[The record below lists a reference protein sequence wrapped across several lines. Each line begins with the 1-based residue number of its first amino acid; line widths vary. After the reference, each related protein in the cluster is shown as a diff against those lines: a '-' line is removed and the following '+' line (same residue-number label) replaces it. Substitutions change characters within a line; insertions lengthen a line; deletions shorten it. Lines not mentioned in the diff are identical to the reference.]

1 MRTVAKKYGIQL
13 LPATN
18 MQSHMDSKKFRGQKK
33 KSDKSKNLTN
43 PLSTKD
49 AENNHETVKEVGE
62 VPPWHLASVPV
73 AHVGA
78 VVVPV
83 QLHSHHG
90 KDEDDDDKH
99 EGQVG
104 EGAHSVAHDGQDVI
118 ERLPRLCQLEHS
130 EKTERPKHGKTRNS
144 FEEKLDHG
152 EYYNDEVEVIPCVL

>member
-1 MRTVAKKYGIQL
+1 M
-13 LPATN
+13 
-18 MQSHMDSKKFRGQKK
+18 F
-33 KSDKSKNLTN
+33 NLFTD

-49 AENNHETVKEVGE
+49 FKDNHKAVKEIGE
-62 VPPWHLASVPV
+62 VPSRHLTFRE
-73 AHVGA
+73 HTLLCA

-90 KDEDDDDKH
+90 EDEDDDDKH

-130 EKTERPKHGKTRNS
+130 QKTERSKHGKTRNA

-152 EYYNDEVEVIPCVL
+152 EYYDDEVEVIPCVL